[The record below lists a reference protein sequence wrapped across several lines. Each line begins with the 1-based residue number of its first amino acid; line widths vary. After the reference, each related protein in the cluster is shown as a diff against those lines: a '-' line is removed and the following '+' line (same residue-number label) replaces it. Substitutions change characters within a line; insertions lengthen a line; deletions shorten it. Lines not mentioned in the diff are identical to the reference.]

1 MNNDEAIFILSAYRP
16 DGQDAT
22 DPLFAEPLA
31 QARRDPALKDWF
43 GAQLRFDSL
52 VSAKIRE
59 VPVPPGLRE
68 AILAGARVSM
78 SRRAPPWHRRW
89 PWFAA
94 VAAAI
99 VMAGALVTL
108 RWSDP
113 SRPDLSKLT
122 RFALRDTAVE
132 GMKHIG
138 SVAALRDT
146 EELLAATRLRS
157 AVDLNLDL
165 ARLRADGC
173 RSVRVAGREVLE
185 ICFGRDHEFHLYL
198 AARGDFAATQPTE
211 PSFSAAGPLSA
222 AGWADARFAY
232 ALVTSAG
239 ASALRQRL

>member
-1 MNNDEAIFILSAYRP
+1 MTNDEAKFILSAYRP

-31 QARRDPALKDWF
+31 QARRDPALSDWL
-43 GAQLRFDSL
+43 GSQLRFDSL
-52 VSAKIRE
+52 VAAKIRE
-59 VPVPPGLRE
+59 DPVPPGLRE

-78 SRRAPPWHRRW
+78 SRRAPPWHGRW

-99 VMAGALVTL
+99 VIAGALVAL
-108 RWSDP
+108 RWSSS
-113 SRPDLSKLT
+113 SRRDLAELT
-122 RFALRDTAVE
+122 RFALRDTAVD

-138 SVAALRDT
+138 SVEALRDT
-146 EELLAATRLRS
+146 EDLLAATRLRS
-157 AVDLNLDL
+157 ALDLNLDL

-198 AARGDFAATQPTE
+198 APRGHFAGAQLAE
-211 PSFSAAGPLSA
+211 PSFSAIGPLSA
-222 AGWADARFAY
+222 TTWADARFAY
-232 ALVTSAG
+232 SLVTTAG
-239 ASALRQRL
+239 ANALRQRL